1 MLISKSQMNIST
13 VRPPTNKLT
22 QAETAFARLVAEAS
36 QRGFYGTA
44 SLVLSIQDGRI
55 QQIRVAME
63 KKIQ

>member
-1 MLISKSQMNIST
+1 MNTST
-13 VRPPTNKLT
+13 VVPPNRIV
-22 QAETAFARLVAEAS
+22 QAEAAFAKLVAEAS

-55 QQIRVAME
+55 QHIRVATE